1 MAERFPGKGRYA
13 QVEREQR
20 WVVASVP
27 EDARFVASIVD
38 RYIHGSRLRLRLS
51 EGDGGATYK
60 LGQKVRDDP
69 ADPETVRLTNIY
81 LSSDE
86 YEVFAALPAAEL
98 RKTRSRV
105 TWADRPVAI
114 DRFHARLDGLTLAEV
129 ELEPE
134 EPHLPAPPWTARD
147 VTSDDRFSG
156 GRLAFASDEEIKT
169 LLEEIGRRRK

>member
-13 QVEREQR
+13 HVEREQR

-38 RYIHGSRLRLRLS
+38 RYIHGTRLRLRQS
-51 EGDGGATYK
+51 EGDGGVVYK

-81 LSSDE
+81 LSAE
-86 YEVFAALPAAEL
+86 EFEVFAALPASVL
-98 RKTRSRV
+98 RKSRERA
-105 TWADRPVAI
+105 TWEGRPVAI
-114 DRFHARLDGLTLAEV
+114 DRFHGRVDGLILAEV

-156 GRLAFASDEEIKT
+156 GRLAFASDAEIDT
-169 LLEEIGRRRK
+169 LREEIGRRRR